1 MLKNKRELFMR
12 QKSGSIIPVFTY
24 LFVNNMSRK
33 HMILMFE
40 PNTNFKVFEE
50 PYQNEPFSY
59 LLTNNELLL
68 EETSNSFESVTG
80 IKKQSLNT
88 LNEVIYKKVECDDFI
103 ELRSFDSEIKDVL
116 DLHEINEI
124 EITFKNVRQRYEL
137 S

>member
-1 MLKNKRELFMR
+1 MVTGKTRMLKNKRELFMR

-59 LLTNNELLL
+59 LLTNNELLI
-68 EETSNSFESVTG
+68 EETSNSFE
-80 IKKQSLNT
+80 
-88 LNEVIYKKVECDDFI
+88 
-103 ELRSFDSEIKDVL
+103 
-116 DLHEINEI
+116 
-124 EITFKNVRQRYEL
+124 
-137 S
+137 